1 MATPSAKEE
10 EGRVQSKV
18 PGVVL
23 TNIASLQSKDKY
35 GMEQSIVSNN
45 LALQSGI
52 QSGTD
57 HYYPEG
63 GFGWCVLA
71 GTFVVGFW

>member
-1 MATPSAKEE
+1 MAVPFAKEE
-10 EGRVQSKV
+10 GVDNKV
-18 PGVVL
+18 HSIVL
-23 TNIASLQSKDKY
+23 TDIANFQSQDKNGKERPIESNSLAQQGGTQS
-35 GMEQSIVSNN
+35 E
-45 LALQSGI
+45 
-52 QSGTD
+52 TD